1 VSAADEKMQAPRL
14 PLHVESQNNKPP
26 RADALIVGRL
36 CQTPFSQRIGVSQ
49 KRPTNAAL
57 LIPDDHLR
65 RRFVHFELGADF
77 LGLFAV
83 DSSKLTS
90 LPRPSRL
97 GPVKQGILIQDRSD
111 Y

>member
-1 VSAADEKMQAPRL
+1 VSAADEKMQATRL
-14 PLHVESQNNKPP
+14 PLQVKSQNNKPP

-36 CQTPFSQRIGVSQ
+36 CQTPLSQRIGASQ

-65 RRFVHFELGADF
+65 RRFVTSSWALTFGP
-77 LGLFAV
+77 FAV

-97 GPVKQGILIQDRSD
+97 GPVKQAILIEDRSD